1 MAKVQV
7 IQSAPNIVTVTQS
20 YTTVSVT
27 ETQQDYASVDITE
40 QKTYVSVQATIAG
53 TEQPQHYTHTQNQSS
68 AEWVI
73 FHGLN
78 TRPSVDVVNSTGV
91 SVFPTIQYNDLN
103 TVTITFSSPQSG
115 SAYFN

>member
-1 MAKVQV
+1 MAKVV
-7 IQSAPNIVTVTQS
+7 VLQSAPNKVTVTP
-20 YTTVSVT
+20 TNTFVSVEEPAQIT
-27 ETQQDYASVDITE
+27 STVAITE
-40 QKTYVSVQATIAG
+40 LNTFVTVQDTGEAL
-53 TEQPQHYTHTQNQSS
+53 QQVQHYTHTQNQSD

-78 TRPSVDVVNSTGV
+78 TRPSVDVVNNTGV

-103 TVTITFSSPQSG
+103 TVTITFSSPQTG